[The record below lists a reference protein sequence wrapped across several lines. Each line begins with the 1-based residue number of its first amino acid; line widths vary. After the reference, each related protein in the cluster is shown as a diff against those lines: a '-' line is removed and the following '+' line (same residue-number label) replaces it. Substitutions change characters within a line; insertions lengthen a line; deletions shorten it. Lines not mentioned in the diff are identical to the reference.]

1 MQLSRSACLS
11 AAVALC
17 MAGPVLAQ
25 AAKAPA
31 APATPAPAAAP
42 APAPAAEPAEAP
54 PQAWRT
60 EILNIEAWTVTCQ
73 DFLLPK
79 PNRLCAAQLRVVRQG
94 TAQVIMALNVSLD
107 EAGRPKGLLT
117 TPTGV
122 LVSKG
127 VDLAVAAAPPRKLAY
142 EACDASQCTAAIV
155 FDERLAKELQA
166 AANVDVTLTAVN
178 GSAIKV
184 GFGVKGFDKALAA
197 LGAKP

>member
-1 MQLSRSACLS
+1 
-11 AAVALC
+11 

-25 AAKAPA
+25 PAKTPA
-31 APATPAPAAAP
+31 APVAAPSAP
-42 APAPAAEPAEAP
+42 APAPAAEQAEAP
-54 PQAWRT
+54 PQPWRT

-79 PNRLCAAQLRVVRQG
+79 AHRLCAAQLRVVRQG

-122 LVSKG
+122 LIGKG

-142 EACDASQCTAAIV
+142 EACDTSQCTAVIV
-155 FDERLAKELQA
+155 FDEKLAKELQA

-184 GFGVKGFDKALAA
+184 GFGVKGFDRALAA
-197 LGAKP
+197 LAAKP